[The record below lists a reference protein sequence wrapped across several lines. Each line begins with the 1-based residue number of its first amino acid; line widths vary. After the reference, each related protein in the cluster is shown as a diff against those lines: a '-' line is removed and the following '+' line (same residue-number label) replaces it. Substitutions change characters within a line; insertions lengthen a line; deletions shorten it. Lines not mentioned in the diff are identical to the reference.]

1 VLRTRV
7 VTAVVLIAAFLS
19 ALFRLPPIPWA
30 VATLAVLALAAWEWA
45 RLSRF
50 DGAGGWAFV
59 ALVPTVAVAW
69 TRIAPGLPA
78 PWYLAP
84 YVVATAFWLF
94 VVPAWMGRLSR
105 VDAPFALAAAGIVAI
120 VPTWLALL
128 DLRAVSP
135 WLLLVSMAV
144 VWISDSAAYFTGRA
158 VGRRKLAP
166 AISPGKTWEGVAG
179 AVFAVAAF
187 AAALA
192 PALALSTDAGLAWVG
207 SAGAWLVLAALA
219 LCALGIEGDL
229 YESWLKR
236 CAGLKDSSGL
246 LPGHGG
252 ILDRID
258 ALTSTLPVAALVVGL
273 ARRTA

>member
-1 VLRTRV
+1 MLRTRIVTACVLIVAFLAALFGLPPVAWAV
-7 VTAVVLIAAFLS
+7 VTLV
-19 ALFRLPPIPWA
+19 
-30 VATLAVLALAAWEWA
+30 VLALAAWEWVRLA
-45 RLSRF
+45 RLE
-50 DGAGGWAFV
+50 GPIGWAFV
-59 ALVPTVAVAW
+59 VVVPLASAAW
-69 TRIAPGLPA
+69 QWRVPGLPES
-78 PWYLAP
+78 WRLAP
-84 YVVATAFWLF
+84 YAVAAAFWLL
-94 VVPAWMGRLSR
+94 VAPSWLGRLARVESR
-105 VDAPFALAAAGIVAI
+105 TALVVAGIVVI
-120 VPTWLALL
+120 VPTWLALV

-166 AISPGKTWEGVAG
+166 AVSPGKTWEGVFGAAFAV
-179 AVFAVAAF
+179 AVFAAAV
-187 AAALA
+187 A
-192 PALALSTDAGLAWVG
+192 PALSLSADAGLARIG
-207 SAGAWLVLAALA
+207 GAGMALVPCALV

-236 CAGLKDSSGL
+236 CAGLKDSSSL

-273 ARRTA
+273 ARRSA